1 VKIIS
6 VIGVRPQFIKLAP
19 LSRELRKSHHEI
31 IVHTGQHYD
40 YDMDKIFFN
49 DLEIPQ
55 PDYHMGVGSGTHG
68 FQTGEML
75 RRIEDVLIQEKPDL
89 VLVYGDTN
97 STLAG
102 ALSAAK
108 LQIKIGH
115 IEAGLR
121 SFDKSM
127 PEEINRVLTDN
138 CADLLFCPTPT
149 AVGNLNKE
157 GITSGVHLTGD
168 VMVDTLLHS
177 REIAEQSGILDRLN
191 LESKNYLV
199 VTIHRASNTDDKY
212 NLENIVD
219 ALCELDETVIF
230 PLHPRTKQYLSQYG
244 LYDRLKEK
252 VRLTEPLGYPDF
264 LNLLGHAKKLLTDS
278 GGIQK
283 EAYILKVPCI
293 TLRENTEWIETVE
306 EGWNVVAGVDK
317 ETIVKLVEEFE
328 PCREQGN
335 IFGRDACKNI
345 ADILNKVL

>member
-1 VKIIS
+1 MKIIS